1 MAQARQ
7 YSALIMSVAMAA
19 TGAAQAAPDASVCV
33 AEHARVAEADGADAA
48 RAAFAS
54 CARKAYGGAVEPR
67 IERCTGDLYTLP
79 VILLYRGENLSK
91 NAALADMKRDGQTDA
106 ATPEGRRALL
116 MLDFAY
122 QGAGPASDP
131 TETWLHLRTV
141 QWTERCLRG
150 AVPN

>member
-1 MAQARQ
+1 M
-7 YSALIMSVAMAA
+7 LGVMLAA
-19 TGAAQAAPDASVCV
+19 AGAAQAAPDAGACV
-33 AEHARVAEADGADAA
+33 AEHARVAEADGAEAA
-48 RAAFAS
+48 RTAFAS
-54 CARKAYGGAVEPR
+54 CARKAYGEAAEPR

-91 NAALADMKRDGQTDA
+91 SAALADMKRDGQTDA

-122 QGAGPASDP
+122 QGSGPGQAPVES
-131 TETWLHLRTV
+131 WLSQRTV
-141 QWTERCLRG
+141 QWTDRCLRG